1 MDERQTYKQMV
12 VNIIGLSAE
21 NDEGEQG
28 ENGRPARA
36 GNVAEQVRENK
47 TDERQHYTDSSAA
60 AWAVSIVRHISYR
73 RGRTSVLPLT

>member
-28 ENGRPARA
+28 ENGRPPRA
-36 GNVAEQVRENK
+36 GNVAEQVREYE
-47 TDERQHYTDSSAA
+47 TEEREHY
-60 AWAVSIVRHISYR
+60 R
-73 RGRTSVLPLT
+73 